1 MHCPKGGIMHD
12 ELKSM
17 LENAKPYTPPTD
29 NTDSNGV
36 TSVVSVPGGGD
47 WPDPIALKAQLL
59 PVEPL
64 SPEMIPAPYRGW
76 TLDISHRMQSPI
88 DMSATALIALTAS
101 VIGSGCRMR
110 PKRQDNWTV
119 TLNLY
124 GALIGRPT
132 VMLKSPTLTEALKPL
147 MRLEEESQE
156 EYDTANKYHAAKK
169 EMFKAEKDALKDSMT
184 AVAKKKASGNISS
197 ELLIEQYANMQEPEP
212 PKHRRYRTNDAS
224 VEKLSELLAENP
236 RGMLVFRDE
245 LSGLLATWEKEGR
258 ETDRMFFLEAW
269 NGAISQYTDRIGRGT
284 IHTKNVCVSIFG
296 GIQPDKIL
304 GYLAMCRKANDGI
317 FQRFQLL
324 VYPDELPGWEL
335 VDERPNAV
343 AAERVWKIFKR
354 LSEMDFSECGHIEE
368 GKNTTPYFHFAP
380 DAQELFYEWL
390 RTLELEKLR
399 GNHVTDPMLLEHL
412 GKYRKLMP
420 ALALIFHLIEIADGT
435 ASGHVTLASA
445 ERAAKWCDYLE
456 SHARRIYSMVDGL
469 PMKAAQALLA
479 KIKAGELGER
489 FTLRDIYRRQW
500 SMLTEREIVQAAC
513 DTLIAYHW
521 LREESVTMPVNL
533 RTRTE
538 YVITPKLKHKADT
551 TDGRGNGSIV
561 SA

>member
-1 MHCPKGGIMHD
+1 MHD

-17 LENAKPYTPPTD
+17 LENAKPHTPPTD
-29 NTDSNGV
+29 ITDSGEV
-36 TSVVSVPGGGD
+36 ASVLSVPGGGD
-47 WPDPIALKAQLL
+47 WPDPIPLKSQLL

-64 SPEMIPAPYRGW
+64 LPEMIPEPYRARAM
-76 TLDISHRMQSPI
+76 DISHRMQSPL
-88 DMSATALIALTAS
+88 DMSATTMIAFTAS
-101 VIGSGCRMR
+101 IIGSGCKMR
-110 PKRQDNWTV
+110 PKRRDDWSI

-132 VMLKSPTLTEALKPL
+132 VMLKSPTLAEALKPL
-147 MRLEEESQE
+147 LRLEEESRE
-156 EYDTANKYHAAKK
+156 EYETANKYHGAKK
-169 EMFKAEKDALKDSMT
+169 EMFKAEKDALKDSMA
-184 AVAKKKASGNISS
+184 AVAKKKSSGNLSS

-212 PKHRRYRTNDAS
+212 PKQRRYRTNDAS

-245 LSGLLATWEKEGR
+245 ISALLSSWEKEGK

-269 NGAISQYTDRIGRGT
+269 NGFNSQYADRIGRGT
-284 IHTKNVCVSIFG
+284 IYTKNLCVSIFG
-296 GIQPDKIL
+296 GIQPDKL
-304 GYLAMCRKANDGI
+304 LSYLNMCRKENDGI

-335 VDERPNAV
+335 VDERPNLV
-343 AAERVWKIFKR
+343 ATERVWKIFKR
-354 LSEMDFSECGHIEE
+354 LSEMDFAEYGETE
-368 GKNTTPYFHFAP
+368 PEKETAPYFRFAP
-380 DAQELFYEWL
+380 DAQELFFEWL
-390 RTLELEKLR
+390 HRLELEKLR
-399 GNHVTDPMLLEHL
+399 GNTVTDPMLLEHF

-435 ASGHVTLASA
+435 ASGSVTLASA

-500 SMLTEREIVQAAC
+500 SLLTDREIVQAAC

-521 LREESVTMPVNL
+521 LREESITMPVNL
-533 RTRTE
+533 RTRVE
-538 YVITPKLKHKADT
+538 YAVTPKLKRK
-551 TDGRGNGSIV
+551 S
-561 SA
+561 